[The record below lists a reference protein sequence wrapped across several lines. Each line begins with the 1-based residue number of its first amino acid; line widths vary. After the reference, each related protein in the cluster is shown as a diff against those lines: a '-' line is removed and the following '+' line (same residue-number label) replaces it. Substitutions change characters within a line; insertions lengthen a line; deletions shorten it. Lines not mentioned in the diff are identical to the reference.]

1 MQDEDLGG
9 TRPDVSRAAGKQ
21 TAGKQIFVVML
32 LHIVLPA
39 CDCSSPS
46 ELPIWNFDGSSTG
59 QAPGH
64 DSEVLL
70 RPVFICPDPFRGGD
84 HKLVLCECIAP
95 DMTPIPT
102 NTRNGANAI
111 FNSKLEEVPW

>member
-1 MQDEDLGG
+1 MP
-9 TRPDVSRAAGKQ
+9 RR
-21 TAGKQIFVVML
+21 
-32 LHIVLPA
+32 
-39 CDCSSPS
+39 SPS
-46 ELPIWNFDGSSTG
+46 ELPVWNFDGSSTG

-84 HKLVLCECIAP
+84 NKLVLCECLAP

-102 NTRNGANAI
+102 NTRNAADAT
-111 FNSKLEEVPW
+111 FAKKLDEEPW